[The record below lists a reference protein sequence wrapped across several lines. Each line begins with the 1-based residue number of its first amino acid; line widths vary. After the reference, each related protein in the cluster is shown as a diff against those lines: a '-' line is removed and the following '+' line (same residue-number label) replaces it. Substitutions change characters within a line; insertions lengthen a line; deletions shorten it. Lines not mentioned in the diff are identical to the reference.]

1 MTLGENSF
9 SVVGNIAMNMI
20 VPRLTCIQNKSI
32 ESNFSFVFHGGR
44 RIFSL
49 KIKPNYSIRI
59 KVCQWNFSQ
68 LSRFEVK
75 FI

>member
-9 SVVGNIAMNMI
+9 SVVRNIAMNMI

-49 KIKPNYSIRI
+49 KIKPNYSY
-59 KVCQWNFSQ
+59 QSE
-68 LSRFEVK
+68 SK
-75 FI
+75 FVNGILVSYHDLK